1 MTRCLIKN
9 SYNNLPLRE
18 NILALKQI
26 KNKCTNLTK
35 TAKKELFAKSA
46 EKQSLTNKSF
56 LNSISPFF
64 TNKNMRND
72 DVVTLKRKRTTC
84 K

>member
-9 SYNNLPLRE
+9 SYNNLPLKE
-18 NILALKQI
+18 NFLALKQI

-35 TAKKELFAKSA
+35 TAKKELFAKPA

-64 TNKNMRND
+64 TNKNIRND
-72 DVVTLKRKRTTC
+72 DVITLKRKRTTC